1 MDILGEKFE
10 VYSSVP
16 TFYTDWRWYKSLFDS
31 ERKYN
36 RRFLDQLDTF
46 SHSLLDYRCDVSYRS
61 PEENLQ
67 LENLCL
73 ELIDAAKEHDEN
85 GYDAYKIYIDPI
97 LKKIA
102 DNLTTI
108 PNEETKKGFSEVL
121 DLLNQKDISIQ
132 DIRNMKD
139 FPGLFGREQCYLSF
153 TRE

>member
-1 MDILGEKFE
+1 MHLVRNGSIF
-10 VYSSVP
+10 VP
-16 TFYTDWRWYKSLFDS
+16 YW
-31 ERKYN
+31 
-36 RRFLDQLDTF
+36 
-46 SHSLLDYRCDVSYRS
+46 
-61 PEENLQ
+61 